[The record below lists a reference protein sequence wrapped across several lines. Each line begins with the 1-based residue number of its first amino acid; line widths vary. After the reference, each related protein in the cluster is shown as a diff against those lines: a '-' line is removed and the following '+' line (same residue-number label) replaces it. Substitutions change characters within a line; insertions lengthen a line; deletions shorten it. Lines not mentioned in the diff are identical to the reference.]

1 MVRPITAAA
10 VRSEMVKACSTFTSA
25 PATVAA
31 ATCSVGGADLGE
43 WLVRNGLAVDW
54 PQYSH
59 GRYDA
64 VQREAEQAGRGMWK
78 GSHVEPWLYR
88 VCMRAGGKPAD
99 CSDDANAHP

>member
-10 VRSEMVKACSTFTSA
+10 VRSETVKACSTFTSA
-25 PATVAA
+25 PASVAA

-43 WLVRNGLAVDW
+43 WLV
-54 PQYSH
+54 PSH
-59 GRYDA
+59 RRYDA
-64 VQREAEQAGRGMWK
+64 VQRVAEQAGRGMWK